1 MLNKRIK
8 SLLVAGLVI
17 LGMSGNV
24 FAAEVPKGPFTSY
37 QTYPTIL
44 DESSEAVFQGGAIVV
59 DITELEESTESQD
72 VYHYSLEWNNHKFKM
87 NKLILFLDNGDKIE
101 ENLNSGSGIA
111 QTKDVEGKQN
121 FKLFKSQTAVAEDA
135 KIVKI
140 QVEYDYGT
148 DTDEDGKPDF
158 KDDKPTVPDTPN
170 KPEKVDPETGDAGV
184 AGLLLAA
191 VGIGTGLVVV
201 NKGKDDEEE

>member
-17 LGMSGNV
+17 LGMSGNA
-24 FAAEVPKGPFTSY
+24 FAAGESTSQFTSY
-37 QTYPTIL
+37 QLCSTIL
-44 DESSEAVFQGGAIVV
+44 DGSSEAVFQNGAIVV
-59 DITELEESTESQD
+59 DIIELEESTESQD

-87 NKLILFLDNGDKIE
+87 NKLTIFLDNGKTIVED
-101 ENLNSGSGIA
+101 LNSTSGIA
-111 QTKDVEGKQN
+111 QTKDVAGKEN
-121 FKLFKSQTAVAEDA
+121 FKFFKSQTAVAEDA
-135 KIVKI
+135 KMVKI

-148 DTDEDGKPDF
+148 DTDGDGKPDF
-158 KDDKPTVPDTPN
+158 KDDKPTE
-170 KPEKVDPETGDAGV
+170 PEKVDPPTGDAGV

>member
-8 SLLVAGLVI
+8 SLFVAGLVI
-17 LGMSGNV
+17 LGMSGNA

-37 QTYPTIL
+37 QPCSAIL
-44 DESSEAVFQGGAIVV
+44 DESSEAVFQNGAIVV
-59 DITELEESTESQD
+59 DIIELEESTESQD
-72 VYHYSLEWNNHKFKM
+72 VYHYSLEWNNYKFKM
-87 NKLILFLDNGDKIE
+87 NKLTLFLDNGDKIE
-101 ENLNSGSGIA
+101 ENLNSASGIA
-111 QTKDVEGKQN
+111 QTKDVEGKEN

-148 DTDEDGKPDF
+148 DTDGDGKPDF
-158 KDDKPTVPDTPN
+158 KDDKPTDPDNPSE
-170 KPEKVDPETGDAGV
+170 PEKVDPETGDAGV

>member
-8 SLLVAGLVI
+8 SLFVAGLVI
-17 LGMSGNV
+17 LGMSGNA

-44 DESSEAVFQGGAIVV
+44 DESSEAVFQDGAIVV
-59 DITELEESTESQD
+59 DIKLDESSDEQD
-72 VYHYSLEWNNHKFKM
+72 MYINNIKWNAHKFNVK
-87 NKLILFLDNGDKIE
+87 KVIYTFSDNTTHEYDFAT
-101 ENLNSGSGIA
+101 SYGSRV
-111 QTKDVEGKQN
+111 TDVEGLEN
-121 FKLFKSQTAVAEDA
+121 FKQLNDSFAYTKGFKIT
-135 KIVKI
+135 KI
-140 QVEYDYGT
+140 QVEYDYGV
-148 DTDEDGKPDF
+148 DTDKDGKPDF
-158 KDDKPTVPDTPN
+158 KDDKPTDPDTPN
-170 KPEKVDPETGDAGV
+170 KPEKVDPATGDAGV

>member
-8 SLLVAGLVI
+8 SLFVAGLVI
-17 LGMSGNV
+17 LGMSGNA

-59 DITELEESTESQD
+59 DVSIDDSYDGQD
-72 VYHYSLEWNNHKFKM
+72 VYMYKVLWNP
-87 NKLILFLDNGDKIE
+87 NKYDVTKITLILDDGHEISTDLTSE
-101 ENLNSGSGIA
+101 HRPS
-111 QTKDVEGKQN
+111 TKDSTEVEG
-121 FKLFKSQTAVAEDA
+121 FKVFEDQRAYA
-135 KIVKI
+135 KGKKVIKI

-148 DTDEDGKPDF
+148 DTDEDGIPDF
-158 KDDKPTVPDTPN
+158 KDDNPTVPDTPN
-170 KPEKVDPETGDAGV
+170 KPEKVDPPTGDAGV